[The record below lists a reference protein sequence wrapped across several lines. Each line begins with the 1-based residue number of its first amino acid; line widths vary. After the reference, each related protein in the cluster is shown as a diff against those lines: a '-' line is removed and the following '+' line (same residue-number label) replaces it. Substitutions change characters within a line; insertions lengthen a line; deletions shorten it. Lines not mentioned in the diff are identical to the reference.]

1 MEKLYGSIEAGG
13 TKFVCAVG
21 NENLKIINTVQ
32 FATTMPEET
41 LKNVINYFSNY
52 KEKLVAISIASF
64 GPIEIIKKSPN
75 YGYITST
82 PKPGWENTDILGVLK
97 KALSVPMHF
106 TTDVNGSAY
115 GEYICRNGIKS
126 LVYYTI
132 GTGIGAGVIQD
143 GKEVSGFGHLELGHI
158 RVSKHNKDSHFSGG
172 CPFHGDCLEGLA
184 SGPSLEVR
192 TKIRGENL
200 PKNHAVWDI
209 QAYYIAQ
216 AVMNATLSYRPEV
229 VVLGGG
235 VMSQNHMLDRVKN
248 QFERLLNHYV
258 EIPDINEYIVTPIA
272 SNNGSTTIGNIKYA
286 VNIANQEDKSDYV

>member
-64 GPIEIIKKSPN
+64 GPIEIIKKSPK

-143 GKEVSGFGHLELGHI
+143 GKEVSGFEHLKLGHI
-158 RVSKHNKDSHFSGG
+158 RVSKHNKDSHFSGV

-258 EIPDINEYIVTPIA
+258 EIPDINEYIVTPIV
-272 SNNGSTTIGNIKYA
+272 SNNGSATIGNIKYA
-286 VNIANQEDKSDYV
+286 VNIAKQEDKSDYV

>member
-64 GPIEIIKKSPN
+64 GPIEIIKKSPK

-143 GKEVSGFGHLELGHI
+143 GKEVSGFGHLKLGHI
-158 RVSKHNKDSHFSGG
+158 RVSKHNKDSHFSGV

-258 EIPDINEYIVTPIA
+258 EIPDINEYIVTPIV
-272 SNNGSTTIGNIKYA
+272 SNNGSATIGNIKYA
-286 VNIANQEDKSDYV
+286 VNIAKQEDKSDYV

>member
-1 MEKLYGSIEAGG
+1 MEKVYGSIEADG

-21 NENLKIINTVQ
+21 NENLEIINTVQ
-32 FATTMPEET
+32 FATRTPEET

-52 KEKLVAISIASF
+52 KEKLVSISIASF
-64 GPIEIIKKSPN
+64 GPIDIIKTSPK

-82 PKPGWENTDILGVLK
+82 PKPGWENTDILGILK
-97 KALSVPMHF
+97 NALLVPMHF

-115 GEYICRNGIKS
+115 GEYICREGIKS
-126 LVYYTI
+126 LIYFTI

-158 RVSKHNKDSHFSGG
+158 RVSKHDKDSQFNGV

-184 SGPSLEVR
+184 SGPSLEIR
-192 TKIRGENL
+192 TKIKGENL
-200 PKNHAVWDI
+200 PINHEVWDI

-229 VVLGGG
+229 IVLGGG
-235 VMSQNHMLDRVKN
+235 VMSQNHMLERVKN
-248 QFERLLNHYV
+248 QFESLLNHYV
-258 EIPDINEYIVTPIA
+258 EIPNLDEYIVTPVVE
-272 SNNGSTTIGNIKYA
+272 NNGSATIGNFELAKRLI
-286 VNIANQEDKSDYV
+286 

>member
-1 MEKLYGSIEAGG
+1 MKKLYGSIEAGG

-21 NENLKIINTVQ
+21 NENLEIINTIQ
-32 FATTMPEET
+32 FANRTPEET

-52 KEKLVAISIASF
+52 KEKLVSISIASF
-64 GPIEIIKKSPN
+64 GPIDIIKTSPK

-82 PKPGWENTDILGVLK
+82 PKPGWENTDILGILK
-97 KALSVPMHF
+97 NALSVPIHF

-158 RVSKHNKDSHFSGG
+158 RVSKYNKDSHFSGV

-184 SGPSLEVR
+184 SGPSLEAR

-200 PKNHAVWDI
+200 PTNHEVWDI

-216 AVMNATLSYRPEV
+216 AVMNATLSFRPEV
-229 VVLGGG
+229 IVLGGG
-235 VMSQNHMLDRVKN
+235 VMSQNHMLDRVKK

-258 EIPDINEYIVTPIA
+258 EIPDIDEYIVTPVVD
-272 SNNGSTTIGNIKYA
+272 NNGSATIGNIKYA
-286 VNIANQEDKSDYV
+286 INIAEQFG

>member
-1 MEKLYGSIEAGG
+1 MEKVYGSIEAGG

-21 NENLKIINTVQ
+21 NENLEIINTVQ
-32 FATTMPEET
+32 FATRTPEET

-52 KEKLVAISIASF
+52 KEKLVSISIASF
-64 GPIEIIKKSPN
+64 GPIDIIKTSPK

-82 PKPGWENTDILGVLK
+82 PKPGWENTDILGILK
-97 KALSVPMHF
+97 NALLVPMHF

-115 GEYICRNGIKS
+115 GEYICREGIKS
-126 LVYYTI
+126 LIYFTI

-158 RVSKHNKDSHFSGG
+158 RVSKHDKDSQFNGV

-184 SGPSLEVR
+184 SGPSLEIR
-192 TKIRGENL
+192 TKIKGENL
-200 PKNHAVWDI
+200 PINHEVWDI

-229 VVLGGG
+229 IVLGGG
-235 VMSQNHMLDRVKN
+235 VMSQNHMLERVKN
-248 QFERLLNHYV
+248 QFESLLNHYV
-258 EIPDINEYIVTPIA
+258 EIPNLDEYIVTPVVE
-272 SNNGSTTIGNIKYA
+272 NNGSATIGNFELTKRLI
-286 VNIANQEDKSDYV
+286 

>member
-1 MEKLYGSIEAGG
+1 MEKVYGSIEAGG

-21 NENLKIINTVQ
+21 NENLEIINTVQ
-32 FATTMPEET
+32 FATRTPEET

-52 KEKLVAISIASF
+52 KEKLVSISIASF
-64 GPIEIIKKSPN
+64 GPIDIIKTSPK

-82 PKPGWENTDILGVLK
+82 PKPGWENTDILGILK
-97 KALSVPMHF
+97 NALLVPMHF

-115 GEYICRNGIKS
+115 GEYICREGIKS
-126 LVYYTI
+126 LIYFTI

-158 RVSKHNKDSHFSGG
+158 RVSKHDKDSQFNGV

-184 SGPSLEVR
+184 SGPSLEIR
-192 TKIRGENL
+192 TKIKGENL
-200 PKNHAVWDI
+200 PINHEVWDI

-229 VVLGGG
+229 IVLGGG
-235 VMSQNHMLDRVKN
+235 VMSQNHMLERVKN
-248 QFERLLNHYV
+248 QFESLLNHYV
-258 EIPDINEYIVTPIA
+258 EIPNLDEYIVTPVVE
-272 SNNGSTTIGNIKYA
+272 NNGSATIGNFELAKRLI
-286 VNIANQEDKSDYV
+286 

>member
-64 GPIEIIKKSPN
+64 GPIEIIKKSPK

-106 TTDVNGSAY
+106 TTDVNGSGY

-143 GKEVSGFGHLELGHI
+143 GKEVSGFGHLKLGHI
-158 RVSKHNKDSHFSGG
+158 RVSKHNKDSHFSGV

-258 EIPDINEYIVTPIA
+258 EIPDINEYIVTPIV
-272 SNNGSTTIGNIKYA
+272 SNNGSATIGNIKYA
-286 VNIANQEDKSDYV
+286 VNIAKQEDKSDYV